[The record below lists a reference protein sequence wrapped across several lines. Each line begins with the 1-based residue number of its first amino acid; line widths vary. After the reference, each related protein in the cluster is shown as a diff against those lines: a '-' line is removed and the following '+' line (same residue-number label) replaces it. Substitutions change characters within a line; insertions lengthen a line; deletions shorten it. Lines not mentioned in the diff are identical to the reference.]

1 MPFTSLILA
10 CATGFAATVGVVPV
24 ELVGFDGND
33 APAARAAVD
42 AAVLATGH
50 AVAPGPA
57 LDESC
62 AADGTCVAR
71 RFDGTSLDQLLH
83 LSALRV
89 GGDVEVN
96 DTLYDR
102 GGAVLASGSRLVTVA
117 HFLKDPLSSEVGA
130 VLVGLAPPSSSSSSS
145 SPSSSSLSGLRAPAV
160 VDLPPGA
167 VVAGAGGLLAAIGLV
182 GFGVDV
188 ATLEDPSSKGSDKER
203 AQMTGWVYLGLT
215 AVGVGAAA
223 GGAVWALLPDAE
235 PPTSPSSP

>member
-1 MPFTSLILA
+1 MAFTSLTLA
-10 CATGFAATVGVVPV
+10 LVTGLAATVGVVPV

-33 APAARAAVD
+33 APAALAAVD

-57 LDESC
+57 LDETC

-89 GGDVEVN
+89 GGDVEVK

-102 GGAVLASGSRLVTVA
+102 GGAVLASGSRLVTVEV
-117 HFLKDPLSSEVGA
+117 FLKDPLSSEVGA
-130 VLVGLAPPSSSSSSS
+130 VLVGLAPSSPTSSSSSSS
-145 SPSSSSLSGLRAPAV
+145 SSSSVLTAPAV

-182 GFGVDV
+182 GFGIDV

-203 AQMTGWVYLGLT
+203 ARMTGWIYLGLT

-223 GGAVWALLPDAE
+223 GGAVWALLPEEASPTT
-235 PPTSPSSP
+235 PPSP

>member
-1 MPFTSLILA
+1 MAFTSLTLA
-10 CATGFAATVGVVPV
+10 LVTGLAATVGVVPV
-24 ELVGFDGND
+24 ELLGFDGND

-42 AAVLATGH
+42 AAVIATGH
-50 AVAPGPA
+50 AVAAGPA
-57 LDESC
+57 LDETC

-89 GGDVEVN
+89 GGDVEVK

-102 GGAVLASGSRLVTVA
+102 GGAVLASGSRLVTVEV
-117 HFLKDPLSSEVGA
+117 FLKDPLSSEVGA
-130 VLVGLAPPSSSSSSS
+130 VLVGLAPSSPSSSSSSS
-145 SPSSSSLSGLRAPAV
+145 ASSSALTAPAV
-160 VDLPPGA
+160 VGLPPGA

-182 GFGVDV
+182 GFGIDV

-203 AQMTGWVYLGLT
+203 ARMTGWIYLGLT

-223 GGAVWALLPDAE
+223 GGAVWAMLPE
-235 PPTSPSSP
+235 EESPTTPPSP